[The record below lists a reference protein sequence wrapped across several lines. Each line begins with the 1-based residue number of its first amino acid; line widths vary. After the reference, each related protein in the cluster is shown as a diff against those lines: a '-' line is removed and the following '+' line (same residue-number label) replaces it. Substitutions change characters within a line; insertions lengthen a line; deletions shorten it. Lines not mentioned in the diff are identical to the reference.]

1 SRARARTPACCGS
14 PMAGRSPSRSNRT
27 TTPPPSSR
35 IRGPPPGWAG
45 SCATC
50 SRWAPGRWRC
60 STACASVPWT
70 RRVTVTCAPVWCAAF
85 TGTLLLEAS
94 LELIASG
101 HIVAI
106 QDMGAAG
113 LTSSSAEMAARGG
126 VGVEVDLSRVP
137 TREPGMTPYEILLS
151 ESQERMLVVAQ
162 ADRVTEVQAIAA
174 KWELTATPIGRVTDD
189 GMYRATWQEQVVV
202 EIPGKR
208 LIDDCPVYCPEAR
221 EDEAIA
227 ELRRRDPGPGAR
239 APDPAEALLT

>member
-1 SRARARTPACCGS
+1 
-14 PMAGRSPSRSNRT
+14 
-27 TTPPPSSR
+27 
-35 IRGPPPGWAG
+35 
-45 SCATC
+45 
-50 SRWAPGRWRC
+50 
-60 STACASVPWT
+60 
-70 RRVTVTCAPVWCAAF
+70 
-85 TGTLLLEAS
+85 
-94 LELIASG
+94 
-101 HIVAI
+101 
-106 QDMGAAG
+106 
-113 LTSSSAEMAARGG
+113 MAARGG

-202 EIPGKR
+202 EIPGER

-239 APDPAEALLT
+239 APDPAEALLTLLDHPAIASKRWVYEQYDSTDRKSTRLNSSHSQISYAVFCLKKKKKNKKESCNKYRGAENSQDN